1 MWGEKKTFS
10 DLNKLNELVIL
21 LKDSRYTQADIARYF
36 KVTRGAIN
44 QRLRTLEAQGIV
56 N

>member
-1 MWGEKKTFS
+1 MWEKKKTFS
-10 DLNKLNELVIL
+10 DLNKLNELVTL

-44 QRLRTLEAQGIV
+44 QRLRTHETQGLV
-56 N
+56 